1 MPTFC
6 LFARLAAA
14 CVCGLLLA
22 AQLPSAA
29 GQLFKVD
36 PVHSSLLFRVKH
48 MNTSYI
54 WGRFNEFSGIMN
66 LNDENPSFTV
76 TIKTDSIDTGN
87 AKRDQHLKGPD
98 FFNARQF
105 TGITFG
111 SSKVTKVDATT
122 YDVEGT
128 LDLHGATRDLK
139 IRVERTGTGKGPMGG
154 TITGLA
160 ATFTIRRSDFGMKY
174 GLEGVSDEV
183 LVVANFEC
191 GAR

>member
-1 MPTFC
+1 MASFQF
-6 LFARLAAA
+6 LARLAA
-14 CVCGLLLA
+14 VGLCGGLTMLD
-22 AQLPSAA
+22 LPTAA

-66 LNDENPSFTV
+66 LNETNPSLTMQ
-76 TIKTDSIDTGN
+76 IKVDSVDTGN

-105 TGITFG
+105 TGITFA

-128 LDLHGATRDLK
+128 LDLHGIGKEIKL
-139 IRVERTGTGKGPMGG
+139 RVERTGTNKGPMGG
-154 TITGLA
+154 TITGLST
-160 ATFTIRRSDFGMKY
+160 TFTIKRADFKMDY
-174 GLEGVSDEV
+174 GLEGVADEV
-183 LVVANFEC
+183 LVVADLEC
-191 GAR
+191 AAK